1 MRVYR
6 CKDGALVFAQHQKNV
21 NKDLWPVVH
30 WSCDEKSMYRLVSNE
45 LQVYDTSQFGTSMIP
60 TILKRET
67 ILCAPVLKDDEIFMY
82 ACMCVRERE
91 RRGEGDG
98 KEGKVH

>member
-1 MRVYR
+1 MHLYMCMYVCLCVCSDGNNVDRNMRVYR

-45 LQVYDTSQFGTSMIP
+45 LQVYDTSQFGTP
-60 TILKRET
+60 RDANDANVRRW
-67 ILCAPVLKDDEIFMY
+67 CA
-82 ACMCVRERE
+82 
-91 RRGEGDG
+91 
-98 KEGKVH
+98 